1 VGHAFAL
8 CVVLF
13 VVFKFSGVKSLLV
26 GGGDESVIL
35 CADGVVDVVFSDV
48 DRVDGVDGE
57 QAVFDSDLY
66 VESLGLVKDAVSG
79 VVPASDEDEGWFP
92 YSHPV
97 EASGGVLE
105 RSVKAEFFDWESAF
119 SVEDLAFVVDG
130 KSLKDWFTEDWVDI
144 SRPKPGGGFEPCGRS
159 DASEGKYPKCV
170 PASRAAKMS
179 ADDIASAVRRKRRA
193 ESVGVRK
200 DKKPIYVPTD
210 KKDESSFGI
219 FEKSAIPIDD
229 VLYARVKAEAKAKF
243 DVYPSAYANAW
254 LVREYKKRGG
264 KYRTGE
270 KVLADDVLEKGEVLR
285 DPKGGLTAAGR
296 RHFRQTEGSRL
307 LPGVRG
313 AANTPTKMRR
323 KGSFLTRFFTNPSG
337 PMKDEKGKPT
347 RLALSAAAWG
357 EPVPQNMEDAAEL
370 AAKGRR
376 LLERYAN
383 SKKKSAD
390 GDNL

>member
-1 VGHAFAL
+1 VTA
-8 CVVLF
+8 
-13 VVFKFSGVKSLLV
+13 SE
-26 GGGDESVIL
+26 D
-35 CADGVVDVVFSDV
+35 
-48 DRVDGVDGE
+48 
-57 QAVFDSDLY
+57 DL
-66 VESLGLVKDAVSG
+66 D
-79 VVPASDEDEGWFP
+79 WFP
-92 YSHPV
+92 YSHPI
-97 EASGGVLE
+97 EGFDGVLDH
-105 RSVKAEFFDWESAF
+105 S
-119 SVEDLAFVVDG
+119 
-130 KSLKDWFTEDWVDI
+130 
-144 SRPKPGGGFEPCGRS
+144 
-159 DASEGKYPKCV
+159 
-170 PASRAAKMS
+170 
-179 ADDIASAVRRKRRA
+179 
-193 ESVGVRK
+193 
-200 DKKPIYVPTD
+200 
-210 KKDESSFGI
+210 
-219 FEKSAIPIDD
+219 
-229 VLYARVKAEAKAKF
+229 
-243 DVYPSAYANAW
+243 
-254 LVREYKKRGG
+254 
-264 KYRTGE
+264 
-270 KVLADDVLEKGEVLR
+270 EKGEVLR